1 MRRTSRY
8 RLKPGEAAKK
18 HIKHKTVVGEISDI
32 TIRGID
38 DIAEMRAVE
47 ELQKEVWGVPDL
59 DVVPMTHLVAA
70 KEAGGVLIGAF
81 DGETLVGFVY
91 GFPSFEH
98 GQLAHH
104 SHMLAVKPAYRNFDL
119 GRRLKLAQRE
129 HVIAQGIELVSWT
142 FDPLQSLNAYF
153 NFSKLGVIADRYF
166 PDFYG
171 QEAASFL
178 HQTGTDRL
186 WVSWF
191 VSSEEVNRR
200 ISGVIEDAKFDIG
213 VPLVQVNN
221 DDSPQRNE
229 LAQGLAQQHASI
241 EIPADID
248 SLQQRSPE
256 TASRWRH
263 DTRWAFTEA
272 LNAGYFVAAFAR
284 PARAEKRIG
293 QYLLKRHEI

>member
-1 MRRTSRY
+1 MMS
-8 RLKPGEAAKK
+8 AVA
-18 HIKHKTVVGEISDI
+18 EISNI
-32 TIRGID
+32 TIRDID
-38 DIAEMRAVE
+38 DVEEMRAVE

-91 GFPSFEH
+91 GFPSFER

-129 HVIAQGIELVSWT
+129 HVIAQGIELMSWT

-166 PDFYG
+166 VDFYG

-191 VSSEEVNRR
+191 VSSEEVKRR
-200 ISGVIEDAKFDIG
+200 ISGLSEDAKVDLE
-213 VPLVQVNN
+213 VPLVQVND

-229 LAQGLAQQHASI
+229 LAQGHQHLKI

-248 SLQQRSPE
+248 SLQQRSPA
-256 TASRWRH
+256 TASRWRQE
-263 DTRWAFTEA
+263 TRRAFTEA
-272 LNAGYFVAAFAR
+272 INAGYFVAAFT
-284 PARAEKRIG
+284 RATRGEKRIG
-293 QYLLKRHEI
+293 QYLLKRHET